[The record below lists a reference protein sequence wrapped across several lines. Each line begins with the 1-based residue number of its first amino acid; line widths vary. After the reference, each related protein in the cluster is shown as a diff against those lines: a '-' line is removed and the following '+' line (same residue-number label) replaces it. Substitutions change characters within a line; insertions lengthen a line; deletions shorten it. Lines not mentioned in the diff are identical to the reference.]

1 MFLKNTLKNKR
12 GFSLV
17 EIIVAAGL
25 LAAVALGVSGL
36 MSNASKSEKM
46 LSSRFNARQFYDEL
60 SETLKEN
67 QCAIPELFNESGI
80 TFTDLSWTVDTK
92 LNLPSGINGNFF
104 KIKTGDT
111 YDKLEITKF
120 EIGPYFDRVESNF
133 KYIGL
138 DSTDLTKAK
147 MIKAA
152 ISLTYIDKTNS
163 KRTPSP
169 LNVPIY
175 LSLDRENNK
184 IVSCNYANKM
194 DMLADFCASVSGEWD
209 AGTSSCELPCPAGS
223 TKIDGRCES
232 EDKAQSQT
240 CGPTS
245 SCGVTDSKHI
255 L

>member
-1 MFLKNTLKNKR
+1 MFKKLLAKNAR

-25 LAAVALGVSGL
+25 LAAVSLGVSGL

-67 QCAIPELFNESGI
+67 QCAIAELSTDSGI
-80 TFTDLSWTVDTK
+80 TFSDQSWSSDTK
-92 LNLPSGINGNFF
+92 LSLPTGVNGIFF
-104 KIKTGDT
+104 KVKAGDV
-111 YDKLEITKF
+111 YERLEITKF
-120 EIGPYFDRVESNF
+120 EIGPYYDRIQSNF

-152 ISLTYIDKTNS
+152 ISLTYIDKSNT

-169 LNVPIY
+169 LNIPIY
-175 LSLDRENNK
+175 ISLDRENKK
-184 IVSCNYANKM
+184 IVSCNYSNKI

-223 TKIDGRCES
+223 AKIDGRCES
-232 EDKAQSQT
+232 EDKTQGQT

-245 SCGVTDSKHI
+245 TCGVTDNKHI

>member
-1 MFLKNTLKNKR
+1 MPVKDFIGNNK

-17 EIIVAAGL
+17 EIIVGAGL
-25 LAAVALGVSGL
+25 LAAVAMGVTGL
-36 MSNASKSEKM
+36 MGNAAKSEKM

-67 QCAIPELFNESGI
+67 QCAIPELMNESGLA
-80 TFTDLSWTVDTK
+80 FTDTNWGSSSK
-92 LNLPSGINGNFF
+92 ISLPNGVSGNFF
-104 KIKTGDT
+104 KVKSGDT

-120 EIGPYFDRVESNF
+120 EVGPYYDRVQSDF
-133 KYIGL
+133 KYIGI

-147 MIKAA
+147 LIKAA
-152 ISLTYIDKTNS
+152 INLTYIDKTN
-163 KRTPSP
+163 KNRTPSP

-175 LSLDRENNK
+175 ISIDRVGNK
-184 IVSCNYANKM
+184 IVSCSYANKI
-194 DMLADFCASVSGEWD
+194 DMLADFCASVSGDWD

-223 TKIDGRCES
+223 AKIDGRCVS
-232 EDKAQSQT
+232 EDSGQNQT

-245 SCGVTDSKHI
+245 TCGVTDSKHI

>member
-1 MFLKNTLKNKR
+1 MYLKLLAKNAR
-12 GFSLV
+12 GFSLL

-36 MSNASKSEKM
+36 MSNATKSEKM

-60 SETLKEN
+60 SETLKEG
-67 QCAIPELFNESGI
+67 QCAIPELLNGSGI
-80 TFTDLSWTVDTK
+80 GFSDVSWGTNTK
-92 LNLPSGINGNFF
+92 LPLPTGISGNFF
-104 KIKTGDT
+104 KIKSGDT
-111 YDKLEITKF
+111 YDRLEITKF
-120 EIGPYFDRVESNF
+120 EISPYFDRVESSF
-133 KYIGL
+133 KYVGL
-138 DSTDLTKAK
+138 DSTDLTIAK
-147 MIKAA
+147 QIKAA
-152 ISLTYIDKTNS
+152 ISVTYIDKSNT

-184 IVSCNYANKM
+184 IISCNYSNKI

-209 AGTSSCELPCPAGS
+209 SGTSSCELACPPGS
-223 TKIDGRCES
+223 AKIDGRCES
-232 EDKAQSQT
+232 EDKTESQT

-245 SCGVTDSKHI
+245 TCGVTDSKHI